1 MNTNVGCIF
10 ISTGP
15 RSVIF
20 RLSKFAGEQ
29 AWITTNEARVLI
41 GLLEQAIVEADARA
55 PQRSALVTDEEYDPF
70 S

>member
-1 MNTNVGCIF
+1 MNTNVGCIH

-29 AWITTNEARVLI
+29 AWITTREARELI
-41 GLLEQAIVEADARA
+41 GLLEKAIEEAEARA
-55 PQRSALVTDEEYDPF
+55 PRPSALVTDEDPF